1 MGASGDGV
9 ALTPRLVC
17 TAGPDR
23 GALLGATAAGGEIAP
38 AGCPP
43 EPTGPRG
50 LPRYETTTISTRIP
64 MILANIETAIVR
76 RRQRNS
82 AVDDSGTARTRSSA
96 EIISEDEVSTASL
109 GRTSAAPIDGV
120 AGSRGGS
127 ADLPNC
133 DTNPSSGRTRHRSIE
148 SSNWQDSESDSR
160 RISGGKFERV
170 FSVFLRGEIA

>member
-50 LPRYETTTISTRIP
+50 LPRYEITTISARIP

-76 RRQRNS
+76 RRQRDS

-96 EIISEDEVSTASL
+96 EIISEDEGSTASL
-109 GRTSAAPIDGV
+109 GRTSAAAIDGV
-120 AGSRGGS
+120 AGSRGGAECCACDS
-127 ADLPNC
+127 TDLPNC
-133 DTNPSSGRTRHRSIE
+133 DMNPSSGRTRIRSIE
-148 SSNWQDSESDSR
+148 SSN
-160 RISGGKFERV
+160 
-170 FSVFLRGEIA
+170 